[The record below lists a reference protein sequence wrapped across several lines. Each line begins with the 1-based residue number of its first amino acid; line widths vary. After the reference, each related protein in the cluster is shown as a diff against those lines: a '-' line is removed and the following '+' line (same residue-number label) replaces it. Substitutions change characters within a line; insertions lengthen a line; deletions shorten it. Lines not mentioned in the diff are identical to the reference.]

1 VHDFLLFVL
10 YIPCSGTMRHI
21 NHPQQTMFEVNGNF
35 SSENCALSIAT
46 QIGRTIDP
54 TPSQTLPSLP
64 SLHAASLAASDSE
77 VSVIGAHRQH
87 DV

>member
-1 VHDFLLFVL
+1 
-10 YIPCSGTMRHI
+10 MRHI

-54 TPSQTLPSLP
+54 TPSQTLPSL
-64 SLHAASLAASDSE
+64 HAASLAASDSE

-87 DV
+87 NV